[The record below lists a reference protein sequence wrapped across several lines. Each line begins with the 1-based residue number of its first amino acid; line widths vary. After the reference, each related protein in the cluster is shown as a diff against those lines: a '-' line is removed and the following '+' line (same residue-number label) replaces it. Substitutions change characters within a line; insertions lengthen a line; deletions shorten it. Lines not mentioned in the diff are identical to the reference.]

1 MSKIIDLFEDNQLE
15 NREKRIE
22 KTKVSIICI
31 QDRTQ
36 QETHFSFPPP
46 KKPRKRKENIHRK
59 KMW

>member
-22 KTKVSIICI
+22 KTKVSPSSVFKTEPNRKPISA
-31 QDRTQ
+31 
-36 QETHFSFPPP
+36 FPP